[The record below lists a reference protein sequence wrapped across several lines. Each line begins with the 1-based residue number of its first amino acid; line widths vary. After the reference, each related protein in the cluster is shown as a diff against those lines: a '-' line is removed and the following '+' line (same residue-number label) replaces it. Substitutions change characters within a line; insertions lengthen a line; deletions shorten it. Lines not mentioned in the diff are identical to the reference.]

1 MSRGAAADRPADL
14 ETRGEDVAQEDQGTN
29 GKIDATTEKDSAAAE
44 DPTPKKGVAR
54 KKGTS
59 RDPEST
65 KGSGA
70 TRGKAVAEEKAAEP
84 KVPEPKVPEPKRRT
98 VPKKPAA
105 PGQVDEPGKSA
116 GGKKVKAGKKSAA
129 PDETPASQSTS
140 REQPAAT
147 ASEEPGR
154 EPLAEN
160 PIHRK
165 LGLRPESTGLVIAPP
180 EDSDNPLLPLPEGF
194 SVLSDVEALSSFDGQ
209 VDYLHF
215 FARNRGE
222 LARVVVLLR
231 DKLAPGGSLWVS
243 WIKQSSSRR
252 GEGLP
257 GDLNE
262 NVIRRLALTSGLV
275 DVKVAALDHDWS
287 ALKLVHRR
295 H

>member
-1 MSRGAAADRPADL
+1 L
-14 ETRGEDVAQEDQGTN
+14 
-29 GKIDATTEKDSAAAE
+29 
-44 DPTPKKGVAR
+44 
-54 KKGTS
+54 
-59 RDPEST
+59 
-65 KGSGA
+65 
-70 TRGKAVAEEKAAEP
+70 
-84 KVPEPKVPEPKRRT
+84 
-98 VPKKPAA
+98 
-105 PGQVDEPGKSA
+105 
-116 GGKKVKAGKKSAA
+116 
-129 PDETPASQSTS
+129 
-140 REQPAAT
+140 
-147 ASEEPGR
+147 EEPGR

-165 LGLRPESTGLVIAPP
+165 LGLRPELTGLVVAPP
-180 EDSDNPLLPLPEGF
+180 EDNDNPLLPLPDGF
-194 SVLSDVEALSSFDGQ
+194 SVLPDVEAVSSFDGQ

-215 FARNRGE
+215 FARNRAE
-222 LARVVVLLR
+222 LARVVVRLR